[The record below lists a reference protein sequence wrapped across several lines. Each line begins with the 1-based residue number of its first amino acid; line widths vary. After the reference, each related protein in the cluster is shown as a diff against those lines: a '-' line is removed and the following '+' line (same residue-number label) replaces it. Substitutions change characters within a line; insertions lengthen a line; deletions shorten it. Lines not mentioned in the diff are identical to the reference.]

1 MISQAYVYKGKHY
14 EWELADRHMPA
25 LASQFQPWVQ
35 SFRSSRAGEAALKEL
50 ANLES
55 RHPSLFKDFEE
66 EILFACW
73 CAKKYTESP
82 WDRPELVREML
93 AKGGVK
99 ALEKQRDAA
108 GTIRQFIRDY
118 PAFAVLDGSSK
129 LFKAFGE
136 EWPKD
141 LSPQELLDDHL
152 VNYEAGIAK
161 LQELAPV
168 FRNPGWPWVA
178 CLSYDE
184 IVEGRRRPENPA
196 RTGLEFELALRFKMW
211 TVTASGDDPP
221 DVTGCAMPAKGRP
234 HYKLI
239 ARFTSATLQHSQLR
253 STAAV
258 DQEASKIEGRLNKLK
273 RAHPGTTFMGWPVPV
288 ALK

>member
-1 MISQAYVYKGKHY
+1 MISQAYVDKGKRY

-25 LASQFQPWVQ
+25 LASEFQPWAQ
-35 SFRSSRAGEAALKEL
+35 SFRSRHAGKAALKEL
-50 ANLES
+50 ANLKS
-55 RHPSLFKDFEE
+55 RNLSLFKDFEE
-66 EILFACW
+66 DILFACW
-73 CAKKYTESP
+73 CAKKYADSP
-82 WDRPELVREML
+82 WDRPELVRERL

-118 PAFAVLDGSSK
+118 PAFAVLGGSSK
-129 LFKAFGE
+129 LFEALGE
-136 EWPKD
+136 EWPKG
-141 LSPQELLDDHL
+141 LSPVEILDDHL
-152 VNYEAGIAK
+152 ADYEAGIAK
-161 LQELAPV
+161 LQKLAPV

-184 IVEGRRRPENPA
+184 IVEGQRRPKNPEC
-196 RTGLEFELALRFKMW
+196 TGLEFELALRFKMW

-239 ARFTSATLQHSQLR
+239 ARFTSAALQHSQLR

-258 DQEASKIEGRLNKLK
+258 DKEASKIEYRLNKLK
-273 RAHPGTTFMGWPVPV
+273 HTHPGTTFMGWPVAV

>member
-1 MISQAYVYKGKHY
+1 MIAQAYVDKGKRY

-25 LASQFQPWVQ
+25 LASEFQPWAQ
-35 SFRSSRAGEAALKEL
+35 SFRSRHAGKAALKEL
-50 ANLES
+50 ANLKS
-55 RHPSLFKDFEE
+55 RNPSLFKDFEE
-66 EILFACW
+66 EILFSCW
-73 CAKKYTESP
+73 CATKCADSP
-82 WDRPELVREML
+82 WDRPELVRERL
-93 AKGGVK
+93 AKDGVK
-99 ALEKQRDAA
+99 ALEKQRVAA

-118 PAFAVLDGSSK
+118 PAFAVLGGSSK
-129 LFKAFGE
+129 LFEALGE
-136 EWPKD
+136 EWPKG
-141 LSPQELLDDHL
+141 LSPVEILDDHL
-152 VNYEAGIAK
+152 ADYKAGIAK

-168 FRNPGWPWVA
+168 FRDPGWPWVA

-184 IVEGRRRPENPA
+184 IVEGQRRPENPA

-239 ARFTSATLQHSQLR
+239 ARLAKAALEGERLR
-253 STAAV
+253 TPAAV
-258 DQEASKIEGRLNKLK
+258 DSEASKIEGRLTKF
-273 RAHPGTTFMGWPVPV
+273 RFTHSGTTFMGWSVAV